1 MKTLSASLSDTKR
14 KRDKMANRAKRAKV
28 NILGVSFD
36 KLTMR
41 QYQQEFLDRIDRR
54 EPTMIVT
61 ANPEIVMTAKDD
73 ADYREIINDVADYV
87 TADGIGVVK
96 AAKMLD
102 KEIPERVAGYDL
114 FTWFMKLADQK
125 RLRVYLIGAKPAVI
139 QAVQAKVKQNYP
151 GIKLVGA
158 EDGYSKDSLD
168 LIAGRIKQTKPD
180 MVFAALGF
188 PKQEKM
194 LAILRREQVP
204 AILMGVGGSFD
215 VFSGMSKRAPK
226 LFIDAHLEWLYRL
239 LREPTRLGRMMIL
252 PKFVQEVKRSK
263 RKQK

>member
-1 MKTLSASLSDTKR
+1 MKTLSASSSDTKR

-36 KLTMR
+36 KLTMQ

-54 EPTMIVT
+54 ESTMIVT

-139 QAVQAKVKQNYP
+139 QAVQAKIKQNYP

-188 PKQEKM
+188 PKQEK
-194 LAILRREQVP
+194 VP

-226 LFIDAHLEWLYRL
+226 LFIDAHLEWFYRL